1 MIGSMFACFGGK
13 VSRRKAK
20 VEAEEVRKG
29 VYRDELREK
38 ERARK
43 KVKKSVRFA
52 EVEAT
57 IMGEENEKEFTKRGC
72 ESGDEVVGEKEGV
85 RVRVRLT
92 KEEAARL
99 LSKCNEGPLQLKDV
113 AHQLLFIPVDR
124 LSIQPS
130 LYH

>member
-1 MIGSMFACFGGK
+1 MIGSMFACLGGK

-20 VEAEEVRKG
+20 VEAVEVRKG
-29 VYRDELREK
+29 VYRDELKEK
-38 ERARK
+38 ER
-43 KVKKSVRFA
+43 VKKSVRFA

-57 IMGEENEKEFTKRGC
+57 IMGEENEKEFRKRGC
-72 ESGDEVVGEKEGV
+72 DQSDDEVVGEKEGV

-99 LSKCNEGPLQLKDV
+99 LSKCNEGSLQLKDI

-124 LSIQPS
+124 LCIQSS